1 MYKGSRLQAL
11 CKKQRGLST
20 ELSLK
25 LFGKRKG
32 IDRYYKDGLNLTI
45 DILEKIAEATGFSVE
60 YFLDYNRPT
69 VTTLPSS
76 ITGDHNIINSP
87 MANEAMS
94 RIDHLNDV
102 IKLKDEIIEQ
112 NKKLIE
118 SKDDMIKSLKAQ
130 INDDIELMKS
140 LSSDST
146 RTR

>member
-1 MYKGSRLQAL
+1 
-11 CKKQRGLST
+11 
-20 ELSLK
+20 
-25 LFGKRKG
+25 
-32 IDRYYKDGLNLTI
+32 
-45 DILEKIAEATGFSVE
+45 
-60 YFLDYNRPT
+60 
-69 VTTLPSS
+69 
-76 ITGDHNIINSP
+76 

-130 INDDIELMKS
+130 INDDIELLKS
-140 LSSDST
+140 MSSDRT